1 MNHAD
6 IRSIIPQLT
15 DIRRQLHQIPEIG
28 LSETETSA
36 YIASILESW
45 GYKVERGLA
54 ATGLVAVLK
63 RGTGNKAIA
72 FRADFDALPILEE
85 TGLSYS
91 SRNPGTMHAC
101 GHDGHSTM
109 LLGAAYALAKSGHM
123 DGRVNFI
130 FQPAEENFGGAK
142 LMIED
147 GLFERFPSDIL
158 FALHNMPGQR
168 AGTFA
173 TRPGPMMASI
183 DVVTVTITGAGGH
196 GAQPEET
203 VDPVVVGSSVV
214 MALQTLVS
222 RNISPHTPGVL
233 TVGEFHAGTASN
245 IIPDTARLEI
255 SMRSLDPI
263 TRETL
268 RRRVEQIV
276 RAQAESYGATAS
288 LSWQVGYPPTI
299 NNPAASEMV
308 QQVVTRAFGAA
319 NFEMRSVPLMGSEDC
334 SFMLE
339 KVPGAFVFIG
349 NGESSALHTSTY
361 NFNDDIIENG
371 VAFFCEMAEAYLS

>member
-1 MNHAD
+1 MDQAD

-15 DIRRQLHQIPEIG
+15 EIRHHLHQIPEIG

-36 YIASILESW
+36 YIAGMLEAW
-45 GYKVERGLA
+45 GYEVERGLA
-54 ATGLVAVLK
+54 TTGLVATLK
-63 RGTGNKAIA
+63 RGAGNKAIA
-72 FRADFDALPILEE
+72 FRADFDALPIVEE
-85 TGLSYS
+85 TGLPYS

-109 LLGAAYALAKSGHM
+109 LLGAAYALAKSGRV

-130 FQPAEENFGGAK
+130 FQPAEENLGGAK

-147 GLFERFPSDIL
+147 GLFERFPSDVL
-158 FALHNMPGQR
+158 FALHNLPGQK

-183 DVVTVTITGAGGH
+183 DVVTVTISGAGGH

-203 VDPVVVGSSVV
+203 IDPIVVGSSVV
-214 MALQTLVS
+214 MSLQTLIS
-222 RNISPHTPGVL
+222 RNLSPHAPGVL

-255 SMRSLDPI
+255 SMRALDPL
-263 TRETL
+263 TRDML

-276 RAQAESYGATAS
+276 RAQAESYGATACF
-288 LSWQVGYPPTI
+288 SWQVGYPPTI
-299 NNPAASEMV
+299 NDPAAVAMV
-308 QQVVTRAFGAA
+308 QQVVTRAFGAE
-319 NFEMRSVPLMGSEDC
+319 NFEIRSVPLMGSEDC
-334 SFMLE
+334 SFMLD

-361 NFNDDIIENG
+361 NFNDEIIGNG